1 MTILGK
7 LTSSLLYTS
16 APISIV
22 TSIIVSVFSFI
33 NENDCDFVLNLSNA
47 TESNS
52 ILLNTICESMDIV
65 QLKQAISV
73 IAFAWSCVIGVMV
86 FLIKSKMTKLNDE
99 VQETSKINVELVT
112 ETEQL
117 KEQIETMSRATTT
130 VPTARSYQLDNE
142 FRPPSLHGI
151 SNTSNAERELYD
163 AVLVGNNEP
172 YNDSY
177 GDEDRRTSTVG
188 SDYQLSNIGS
198 QGTAYPTPT
207 AF

>member
-33 NENDCDFVLNLSNA
+33 NENDCDFVLNLGNT

-65 QLKQAISV
+65 QLKQAISI
-73 IAFAWSCVIGVMV
+73 IAFAWSCVIGIMV
-86 FLIKSKMTKLNDE
+86 FLIKSKMTKLNDK

-117 KEQIETMSRATTT
+117 KEQIETISRTTT
-130 VPTARSYQLDNE
+130 SVPTARSYQLDE
-142 FRPPSLHGI
+142 FRPPSIHGI

-177 GDEDRRTSTVG
+177 NGEDRRTSTVG

-198 QGTAYPTPT
+198 QGAAYPTPT